1 MSTFALAIMLAIQF
15 GAPIYFLQ
23 WMLQGHGFVTVNSR
37 LIMQDSFGF
46 YASIYLGMGLILS
59 LSASSLFRLSYY
71 KYKHITSV
79 GVLLMWLTL
88 FLLVIPVQQEIAHLI
103 APKDKVADKFVNILL
118 GAQFLFISYVLK
130 TPWDIMRDVF
140 SEFLDRTTIK
150 VKNRLTR
157 KTRDSNA

>member
-1 MSTFALAIMLAIQF
+1 
-15 GAPIYFLQ
+15 
-23 WMLQGHGFVTVNSR
+23 
-37 LIMQDSFGF
+37 
-46 YASIYLGMGLILS
+46 
-59 LSASSLFRLSYY
+59 
-71 KYKHITSV
+71 
-79 GVLLMWLTL
+79 MWLTL

-103 APKDKVADKFVNILL
+103 APKDNVADKFVNILL